1 MTNVK
6 YENYNVSDADLAKSI
21 ARMLSAP
28 RSVRVGLTGGQ
39 KRALQTAKAPR
50 KTTPTS

>member
-1 MTNVK
+1 MTNVQT
-6 YENYNVSDADLAKSI
+6 YTVSEAELAKSL

-39 KRALQTAKAPR
+39 KRALAAKA
-50 KTTPTS
+50 KTADKTSAAT

>member
-1 MTNVK
+1 MTDIKK
-6 YENYNVSDADLAKSI
+6 YKVSEDDLAKSL

-39 KRALQTAKAPR
+39 KRALSAAKAAG
-50 KTTPTS
+50 KTTTTAA